1 MTLDPP
7 QKILYHRFMI
17 YLLIWLAFGCASL
30 LYLAL
35 LKGFAKELVN
45 IVLTL
50 DISLIIIALGPVVGA
65 WFILYR
71 LLDEE

>member
-1 MTLDPP
+1 
-7 QKILYHRFMI
+7 MI

-35 LKGFAKELVN
+35 LKGFAKELVDT
-45 IVLTL
+45 VVTL
-50 DISLIIIALGPVVGA
+50 DMSLIIIALGPVVGA
-65 WFILYR
+65 WFIVHR